1 LDNLFSAFARR
12 MSMLTSERMA
22 VVDRNA
28 VYLGVPPEQLME
40 NAGAA
45 LAREA
50 ARDEPDDVLV
60 LAGTGNNGGDAL
72 VAARFLEHEAN
83 VTTVLLGRATNIR
96 TEESRSNW
104 DVLEVSD
111 ARLVELRDS
120 AEIDAIDF
128 DVDAVVDGMLGVGV
142 SGALR
147 EPVASAVKRVNA
159 SEAHVVSA
167 DVPTGV
173 NPDAEERSGEYV
185 DGDSVVAFHDE
196 KPVHSSLDVRVVVA
210 DIGIPD
216 AAEEFVGEGDLTL
229 LRRDPESHKGD
240 HGKVVVVGGGP
251 YTGAP
256 ALTATAALRAGADLA
271 VVVAPEHAAETV
283 ASFSPNLITRPL
295 KGDTLKPRHVE
306 EVVAEADDADVTVLG
321 PGLGAADETLRA
333 VREILPNLDRAVVDA
348 DALREIDAVRDDAE
362 VIATPHAG
370 ELARHVGD
378 VPKDWRERRDVV
390 RDFAQEMDVVTLLK
404 GHYDVVSDGEKTR
417 VSRTGNPGMTVGGTG
432 DVLAGVC
439 ASLSARLN
447 AFDAACV
454 GVFANGRAGDA
465 VVEERGYGMTATDL
479 VEAVP
484 GALKT
489 K

>member
-1 LDNLFSAFARR
+1 
-12 MSMLTSERMA
+12 MLTSERMA

-28 VYLGVPPEQLME
+28 MSLGVPPARLME

-45 LAREA
+45 LARESLDGKPENA
-50 ARDEPDDVLV
+50 LV

-72 VAARFLEHEAN
+72 VAARFLSREAE
-83 VTTVLLGRATNIR
+83 VDVVLLGRASNIR

-104 DVLEVSD
+104 EALEASE

-120 AEIDAIDF
+120 TEFEDMDF
-128 DVDAVVDGMLGVGV
+128 DADVIVDGMLGVGV

-147 EPVASAVKRVNA
+147 EPVASAVERVNA
-159 SEAHVVSA
+159 SDARVVSA

-173 NPDAEERSGEYV
+173 DPDAEEPSGEYV
-185 DGDSVVAFHDE
+185 DADAVVAFHDE
-196 KPVHSSLDVRVVVA
+196 KPVHVSLEARVVVA
-210 DIGIPD
+210 EIGIPD

-229 LRRDPESHKGD
+229 LRRDPDSHKGD

-271 VVVAPEHAAETV
+271 VVVAPEKAAETV
-283 ASFSPNLITRPL
+283 ASFSPDLIVRSL
-295 KGDTLKPRHVE
+295 EGARLKPRHVE
-306 EVVAEADDADVTVLG
+306 EVVAHTEDADVTVVG
-321 PGLGAADETLRA
+321 PGLGAANETLTA

-348 DALREIDAVRDDAE
+348 DALREIDAARDDAD

-370 ELARHVGD
+370 ELARHVES
-378 VPKDWRERRDVV
+378 VPDGWRERRDVV
-390 RDFAQEMDVVTLLK
+390 AEFARDKGVVTLLK
-404 GHYDVVSDGEKTR
+404 GRYDVVSDGEETR

-439 ASLSARLN
+439 ASLTARLDS
-447 AFDAACV
+447 FDAACV
-454 GVFANGRAGDA
+454 GAFANGRAGDA

-479 VEAVP
+479 VDAVP
-484 GALKT
+484 DALRQDEVV
-489 K
+489 